1 MKPRRVAVAAALA
14 CVALSFLQVDCSS
27 DRDIR
32 RDAMRGVFDVQ
43 RTYFGDPE
51 PSLIAAT
58 RLARQ
63 RNAPIYDRDLSFG
76 SAFIYPPLAALAYR
90 PVVGL
95 HPDEARYQVGLANH
109 VLFVVI
115 LGLIAAVLGAGGALT
130 LWELGAVLIMTATF
144 YPLLRALELNQAMV
158 ITTACLGAAVVAL
171 QHGKQSVAGVALALG
186 ALFKPPLALMVP
198 LLFWHAR
205 RTLYAA
211 LATGAVL
218 LVASLIYA
226 GLGNHVAYLT
236 HVLPEMSRGY
246 AYYAN
251 QSWNGFVLRFF
262 IGDDSLTVFRQSEG
276 LAAAR
281 AIAQVLA
288 IATYAFA
295 VVVLRRARNAPPAEA
310 FVFAWLAA
318 TLASPIAWEHH
329 YAPAVFVFTLWY
341 RRAQDMTPRQLALLA
356 GAYALMA
363 SYFEVRGFSSAAL
376 RPLMSYLLSGA
387 LLLLGAMTAVLT
399 NGTARR
405 SEPGASPPR
414 RI

>member
-1 MKPRRVAVAAALA
+1 MKRTRIAVAAALA
-14 CVALSFLQVDCSS
+14 VVTLSFLQVDCSS

-32 RDAMRGVFDVQ
+32 RDAMRGVFDMR

-51 PSLIAAT
+51 PSVVAAAQ
-58 RLARQ
+58 LARQ
-63 RNAPIYDRDLSFG
+63 RNAPIYERDLSIG
-76 SAFIYPPLAALAYR
+76 SAFIYPPLAALVYR
-90 PVVGL
+90 PLVVL
-95 HPDEARYQVGLANH
+95 RTDDAHAELALVNH
-109 VLFVVI
+109 LLLIVI
-115 LGLIAAVLGAGGALT
+115 IGLIAAVLSAGGALT
-130 LWELGAVLIMTATF
+130 LWELLAVLLMTATF

-158 ITTACLGAAVVAL
+158 ITTACLGAAVVSL
-171 QHGKQSVAGVALALG
+171 QHGKQTAAGVALALG
-186 ALFKPPLALMVP
+186 ALFKPPLALMLP

-226 GLGNHVAYLT
+226 GLANHVAYLT
-236 HVLPEMSRGY
+236 YVLPSMSRGY

-251 QSWNGFVLRFF
+251 QAWNGFVLRLF

-276 LAAAR
+276 FVAAR
-281 AIAQVLA
+281 AVAQMLATSTWVLA
-288 IATYAFA
+288 L
-295 VVVLRRARNAPPAEA
+295 VVLRRARDAAPAEA

-329 YAPAVFVFTLWY
+329 YAPAVFAFALWY
-341 RRAQDMTPRQLALLA
+341 RRLGGLTPKQLGLLA

-363 SYFEVRGFSSAAL
+363 SYFEVRGFSSVAL
-376 RPLMSYLLSGA
+376 RPLMSYLFAGA
-387 LLLLGAMTAVLT
+387 LLLFGALASLLGD
-399 NGTARR
+399 AR
-405 SEPGASPPR
+405 A